1 VGHLLYDTIR
11 GSCYL
16 SDWEAFLLIE
26 GKDFLEFVWSR
37 QPRGYACLVFKPKAD
52 EWLEY
57 YIRTPIDWDRI
68 KALPDYGD
76 LYFCPNIFTAKA
88 RRKDLVL
95 PSRVMYQD
103 LDEATPIECPLFPTL
118 WWETS
123 PGRYQAIWVLDVMM
137 EPIDFAAYNRAMN
150 RACNAD
156 PGTWD
161 LTRLLRVPG
170 SHNNKR
176 DCLVSA
182 AQDEVPVLADAF

>member
-52 EWLEY
+52 EWL
-57 YIRTPIDWDRI
+57 
-68 KALPDYGD
+68 
-76 LYFCPNIFTAKA
+76 
-88 RRKDLVL
+88 KDLVL